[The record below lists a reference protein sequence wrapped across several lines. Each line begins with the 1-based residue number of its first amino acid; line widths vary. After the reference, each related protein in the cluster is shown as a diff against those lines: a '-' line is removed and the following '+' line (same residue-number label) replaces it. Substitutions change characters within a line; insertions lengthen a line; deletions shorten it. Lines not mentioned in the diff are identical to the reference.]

1 MKGMKKE
8 SSKKPKHYMGGG
20 AMGHKANKVKAYKA
34 GGETTVAR
42 GSGAARPQKFGKN
55 G

>member
-1 MKGMKKE
+1 MKGMKKKE
-8 SSKKPKHYMGGG
+8 SKAYMGGG
-20 AMGHKANKVKAYKA
+20 KLGHDANKVKAYKS

-42 GSGAARPQKFGKN
+42 GSGAARPPKFGKN